1 MRNKFLVV
9 TKAKAICSTLNKNR
23 NASQISTNPLYSKK
37 YNHTFYQKSMH
48 IGTHLVRLFF
58 PVNPTCI
65 KKNEDSFHQCK
76 AYFPN
81 QLTTDITVDD
91 D

>member
-1 MRNKFLVV
+1 MLHKIAPILCTARN
-9 TKAKAICSTLNKNR
+9 TITLFIKNLC
-23 NASQISTNPLYSKK
+23 TL
-37 YNHTFYQKSMH
+37 H
-48 IGTHLVRLFF
+48 IYTHLVRLFF

-65 KKNEDSFHQCK
+65 KKIEDSFHQCK

-81 QLTTDITVDD
+81 QLTTDITFDD